1 MTWWRGGNFDQRS
14 IDMLTEAERI
24 SGIPIVVTQG
34 SYSGTV
40 AASAGT
46 HAGGGA
52 VDLDVDGLD
61 SDEIGRLIQGLRRV
75 GWAAWLRTPAQGFA
89 YHIHGIAVAC
99 EDLSSGAEYQVA
111 EYFAG
116 RNGLAGRGTDDGP
129 RDFPGGVGVTW
140 EDYLAATAAPT
151 EPLAPP
157 PPPNPLADPT
167 EETDMAFLTEYSYG
181 PGDPAGIVFALS
193 ADLSTK
199 THVKDADTLQNL
211 ITAGYKVIPLSKAQ
225 VDNAKWAGYDGQDPA
240 AVVPADGRIA
250 SVIAALRH

>member
-34 SYSGTV
+34 AYASGKV

-46 HAGGGA
+46 HDGGGA
-52 VDLDVDGLD
+52 VDLSVDGLTRD
-61 SDEIGRLIQGLRRV
+61 QIGRLLLGGRIV
-75 GWAAWLRTPAQGFA
+75 GWALWERTPEQGFGR
-89 YHIHGIAVAC
+89 HLHGIAVGC
-99 EDLSSGAEYQVA
+99 PDLSSGAEYQVS
-111 EYFAG
+111 EYLAG
-116 RNGLAGRGTDDGP
+116 RNGLVGRGADDGP

-140 EDYLAATAAPT
+140 EDYLASTAAPT

-167 EETDMAFLTEYSYG
+167 EDDMAFLTEYSYG
-181 PGDPAGIVFALS
+181 PGDPAGIVFMMS
-193 ADLSTK
+193 SDLATK

-211 ITAGYKVIPLSKAQ
+211 ITQGYKVIPVSKAQ
-225 VDNAKWAGYDGQDPA
+225 VDNAKWAGYDGADPA